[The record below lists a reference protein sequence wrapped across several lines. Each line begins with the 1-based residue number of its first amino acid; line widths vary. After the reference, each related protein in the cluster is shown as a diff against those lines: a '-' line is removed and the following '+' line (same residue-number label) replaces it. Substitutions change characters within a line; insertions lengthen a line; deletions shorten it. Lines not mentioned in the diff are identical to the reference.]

1 MTSLHRS
8 KQDAKKLLRLA
19 RSGDAES
26 ARRIAAALASAGR
39 RRTGVTLS
47 DAQFTIARE
56 RGFPSWAALKHAI
69 DSSSQPLD
77 PQIVREWLVAA
88 EHGDFP
94 ALKRLLAATPRLLDA
109 QGQGPYWVGAFRAL
123 HYAVYRGH
131 RKVIRWLLARGAS
144 AKPLDGDADWAPLHF
159 AALPTKPDIVKLLL
173 ARGAR
178 IDVFTAAVTGD
189 VRVVRRLLK
198 NDPTL
203 VASRGPDG
211 ATALHFAGSPA
222 VARAL
227 LAAGADPLARDRFH
241 NQTPVEWTSEKP
253 QVAAVVAQAG
263 PGIDIHLACAMGD
276 LRRVRALVRRNP
288 DAVNA
293 TVVEAT
299 KTMGVEGE
307 SALGIA
313 ARYGHERV
321 VEFLLAHGASAST
334 GPSPL
339 TGAAE
344 KGHRLI
350 VKRLLE
356 AGADPNA
363 FGPQGHPPLHMASIN
378 GKLGIMRL
386 LLARGAR
393 LDVRDK
399 EHNGTPLGWAAY
411 RNQKKAVALLKAH
424 DRNAAR
430 VAQG

>member
-1 MTSLHRS
+1 M
-8 KQDAKKLLRLA
+8 
-19 RSGDAES
+19 
-26 ARRIAAALASAGR
+26 
-39 RRTGVTLS
+39 
-47 DAQFTIARE
+47 
-56 RGFPSWAALKHAI
+56 
-69 DSSSQPLD
+69 
-77 PQIVREWLVAA
+77 REWLVAA
-88 EHGDFP
+88 ERGDFP

-159 AALPTKPDIVKLLL
+159 AALPTRPDIVTLLL
-173 ARGAR
+173 ARGAKM
-178 IDVFTAAVTGD
+178 DVFTAAVTGD
-189 VRVVRRLLK
+189 VRVVRRMLK

-203 VASRGPDG
+203 VTSRGPDG

-222 VARAL
+222 VAKAL

-241 NQTPVEWTSEKP
+241 NQTPIEWTSDKP

-263 PGIDIHLACAMGD
+263 PGVDIHLACGMGD
-276 LRRVRALVRRNP
+276 LRRVRALVRGNP
-288 DAVNA
+288 DTVNA
-293 TVVEAT
+293 TVPVSPVNVNAK
-299 KTMGVEGE
+299 KTIGVDGE

-313 ARYGHERV
+313 ARYGHQHV

-339 TGAAE
+339 TGAVE

-350 VKRLLE
+350 VKRLLD

-378 GKLGIMRL
+378 GRLGIMRL

-399 EHNGTPLGWAAY
+399 EHDSTPLGWAAY

-424 DRNAAR
+424 ERIAAR
-430 VAQG
+430 R